1 MTVAFTNS
9 SSGATNYAWDFGDGK
24 TSSATNAANT
34 YTNVGSYTVKLT
46 AIGAGGTNVL
56 TRTNYIVATNPAPVV
71 ASFSGGPTNGLRR

>member
-1 MTVAFTNS
+1 M
-9 SSGATNYAWDFGDGK
+9 SSGATNYAWDFGNGN
-24 TSSATNAANT
+24 TSSAAHPTNT
-34 YTNVGSYTVKLT
+34 YNSAGTNTVKLT